1 LVAIN
6 IKTFKQ
12 LGLSDFLTISII
24 IFAQMSNTFFW
35 LFLRSDSFNVFFAT
49 NERGIEMSWEAIY
62 HATKQTA
69 GSSTDKL
76 VLLMLANLADEKGFC
91 FPSYQYLAR
100 VAEMNER
107 TVQRSINRLCGSGLL
122 KKRARYNGDGQT
134 SNGYYVVMDSEP
146 TPLDSEPTP
155 PRHKADTPLDT
166 VPTYTKNNNLKDKHK
181 KKVEQYPEDFDVFWK
196 AYPRRPNDNKW
207 NAFSKWKSAI
217 NGVIETSDLL
227 NAALKFKVASTNTD
241 PKFIPMC
248 ATWLNQRRYLDE
260 LGEVKRNRNSLAG

>member
-1 LVAIN
+1 
-6 IKTFKQ
+6 
-12 LGLSDFLTISII
+12 
-24 IFAQMSNTFFW
+24 
-35 LFLRSDSFNVFFAT
+35 
-49 NERGIEMSWEAIY
+49 MSWEAIY

-91 FPSYQYLAR
+91 FPSYHYLAR

-107 TVQRSINRLCGSGLL
+107 TVQRSINRLCESGLL

-155 PRHKADTPLDT
+155 PRHKADPPVDS
-166 VPTYTKNNNLKDKHK
+166 VPPYTKTNNLKVKQTRK
-181 KKVEQYPEDFDVFWK
+181 NQNYPSDFIEFWE

-207 NAFSKWKSAI
+207 NAFLKWQTATKNLISVEDLQSAAMQF
-217 NGVIETSDLL
+217 NR
-227 NAALKFKVASTNTD
+227 ASSNTD

-260 LGEVKRNRNSLAG
+260 QQEQKRNRNTLAG